1 MTFSL
6 QSFMHIYLIFKTKGT
21 VNESLQYLKKI
32 DQVVFLLCHILK
44 ITFADIVIKVKE
56 HSPTHTKGYCILAY
70 RNRHSF

>member
-6 QSFMHIYLIFKTKGT
+6 YSFMHVYLIFKTKGT

-44 ITFADIVIKVKE
+44 ITFADIVIKQ
-56 HSPTHTKGYCILAY
+56 HPQTHTKGYCILAY

>member
-56 HSPTHTKGYCILAY
+56 HPPQHTLKATVY
-70 RNRHSF
+70 